1 MRFKFN
7 VSHAVAKMLQRRAT
21 GKGRKESENDRERE
35 VEREW
40 EREGEGE
47 HAQVSLTG
55 CQVQANAPQ
64 ESAVRTWTD
73 GQLDLDGRLLEAQV
87 QTTTTTATIVN

>member
-21 GKGRKESENDRERE
+21 GKGRKESENNREKERERRG
-35 VEREW
+35 ERGRG
-40 EREGEGE
+40 RESMPK
-47 HAQVSLTG
+47 SLTG

-64 ESAVRTWTD
+64 ESAVRTCTD

-87 QTTTTTATIVN
+87 QTTTATIVN